1 MSASPRRD
9 PYRLTG
15 EMFVGRYRLEEFA
28 GAGSFGAVYR
38 ATDTRLGR
46 TVAVKVLKPDIQ
58 ESDMDGARELFQR
71 EALTAGRL
79 THPNIVA
86 VTDTG
91 EASGFAFLVMEWLE
105 GRTLDDEL
113 RARSSL
119 NPEETAT
126 LLAYIAD
133 ALQAAHD
140 SGVIHRDIKPSNI
153 HLGRAGRL
161 HVKVLDFGIAK
172 VIDSSSAAAASRIAG
187 TLYYMSP
194 EQLGGERIDRRTDIY
209 SLGVMLYQM
218 LTGAMPFSGE
228 SQGQIIHQHF
238 VAPPPPLSATRPD
251 LSPALSRVV
260 ERALAKRA
268 DERQQSAQELY
279 HEFYTALAAKGFEKA
294 QPALPPANRIAVMD
308 QPDPLIARDQPQ
320 PLMTAVKE
328 TSVNQTPPTV
338 ASHSPYSPTVLAPQS
353 RGTVEVRQETIAM
366 QPPPIAARGEQ
377 KAEGGIVAS
386 VKPVLIY
393 ALVFAILSL
402 ILSVGVGLFAR
413 WMEWTTQPYAY
424 DEFVL
429 ALLPIAL
436 RDLIFGAFLG
446 ASLSE
451 FRRQRP
457 RWPASKN
464 FWARG
469 LLVHA
474 ATGAALLMLPFVLL
488 RTSLFLLPIGLALL
502 GAFLG
507 LFIFGV
513 RFAIQHFTQK

>member
-1 MSASPRRD
+1 MTASPRRD

-15 EMFVGRYRLEEFA
+15 ETFVGRYRLEEFA

-58 ESDMDGARELFQR
+58 ESDMGDARELFQR

-91 EASGFAFLVMEWLE
+91 EEAGFAFLVMEWLE

-113 RARSSL
+113 RARPTL
-119 NPEETAT
+119 EPEETAV
-126 LLAYIAD
+126 LLASIAD

-140 SGVIHRDIKPSNI
+140 AGVIHRDIKPSNI

-238 VAPPPPLSATRPD
+238 VAPPPSLSASRPD
-251 LSPALSRVV
+251 LSPALSRVI
-260 ERALAKRA
+260 ERSLAKRA
-268 DERQQSAQELY
+268 DERQQSVQELY
-279 HEFYTALAAKGFEKA
+279 QEFYAALAAKGFETQKQDA
-294 QPALPPANRIAVMD
+294 PPANQIAVMD
-308 QPDPLIARDQPQ
+308 QCEPLIAREQPQ
-320 PLMTAVKE
+320 PLIAAARETA
-328 TSVNQTPPTV
+328 TSQTPPTV
-338 ASHSPYSPTVLAPQS
+338 ASHSPYSPTVLAPQAG
-353 RGTVEVRQETIAM
+353 GTVEVRQETIAM
-366 QPPPIAARGEQ
+366 QPPLIVARDEQ
-377 KAEGGIVAS
+377 KVEGGIVTGL
-386 VKPVLIY
+386 KPVLIY
-393 ALVFAILSL
+393 GFVFAILCL
-402 ILSVGVGLFAR
+402 LLSVGVGLLAR
-413 WMEWTTQPYAY
+413 WMEWTTQPYAW
-424 DEFVL
+424 DEFAL
-429 ALLPIAL
+429 ALLLVAL
-436 RDLIFGAFLG
+436 RDMIFGAFLG

-451 FRRQRP
+451 LRRSKP

-469 LLVHA
+469 LLVHG
-474 ATGAALLMLPFVLL
+474 ATGAALMMLPFVLL
-488 RTSLFLLPIGLALL
+488 RTSLFMLPLGLAVL
-502 GAFLG
+502 GGFLG
-507 LFIFGV
+507 LLIFGV
-513 RFAIQHFTQK
+513 RFAVQQFAQR